1 MSVTD
6 TLAKLEDQVVETL
19 ESIQEPVVDLATN
32 VAEAV
37 EERLP
42 EVDVPTIP
50 ADAPTAR
57 ELVDTSFDFAR
68 RMLDNQQQFV
78 ESILDAAQ
86 PLADR
91 VGADASGPKVTA

>member
-19 ESIQEPVVDLATN
+19 ESIQDPVVDLAAN
-32 VAEAV
+32 VAGAV
-37 EERLP
+37 EARLP
-42 EVDVPTIP
+42 EVDAPTLP

-57 ELVDTSFDFAR
+57 EMVDTSFDFAR
-68 RMLDNQQQFV
+68 RVLDNQQRFV
-78 ESILDAAQ
+78 EAILDATQ

-91 VGADASGPKVTA
+91 VVTEAPASSPSV

>member
-19 ESIQEPVVDLATN
+19 ESIQEPVVDLASN
-32 VAEAV
+32 MADVV

-42 EVDVPTIP
+42 EVDAPTLP

-68 RMLDNQQQFV
+68 RVLDNQQRFV
-78 ESILDAAQ
+78 ESILDATQ

-91 VGADASGPKVTA
+91 VVTDAPATTAKV

>member
-19 ESIQEPVVDLATN
+19 ESIQEPVVDLAAN

-42 EVDVPTIP
+42 EVDAPTLP

-57 ELVDTSFDFAR
+57 EMVDTSFDFVR
-68 RMLDNQQQFV
+68 RVLDNQQQFV
-78 ESILDAAQ
+78 ESIIDATQ

-91 VGADASGPKVTA
+91 VATEAPAAKATA

>member
-6 TLAKLEDQVVETL
+6 TLAKIEDQVVETL

-42 EVDVPTIP
+42 EVDAPTLP

-57 ELVDTSFDFAR
+57 EMVDTSFDFAR
-68 RMLDNQQQFV
+68 RMLDNQQHFV
-78 ESILDAAQ
+78 EAIFDATQ

-91 VGADASGPKVTA
+91 VVTEAPATQATA